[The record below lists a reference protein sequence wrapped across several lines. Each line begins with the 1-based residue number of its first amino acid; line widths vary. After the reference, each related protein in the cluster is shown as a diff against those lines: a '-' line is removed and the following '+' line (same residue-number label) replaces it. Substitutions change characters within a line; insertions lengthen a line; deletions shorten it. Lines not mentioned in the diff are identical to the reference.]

1 MNSLFLVGWML
12 ILNATVAFRFL
23 LNLGKPSRQR
33 TLVLFFGTAIAG
45 IGGFIIGHFLLKGT
59 ATLWQN
65 IGLVVVLYLVYRL
78 DFNAT
83 FLTAMLSYGIV
94 FILYIPCIVIV
105 LYLRL
110 PFKETLSEATLDY
123 LSTPVIGI
131 LVYLLVRLLFRLPR
145 LRNGIPYLIENRADN
160 FGSFLAFGMLVVFN
174 IYAIFDID
182 DSDPMSVVYIVTL
195 LLLGLLL
202 LIWMQMR
209 TRREYVT
216 RIREREVQQLSAEL
230 SRQMSENE
238 RLSSLLH
245 RDNKLLSAMSLAVD
259 EVLANPSDTANAS
272 ALQTELRALSKERL
286 GTVRSYELETQ
297 PLPKTGLAAVDAQLS
312 YMQKRAA
319 AEGIFLDFASDGSI
333 CQYVPKML
341 TETELVTI
349 LADLLENA
357 IHATVSAGGERIF
370 LYMGLRDGSFSIEV
384 SDTGVPFPAEVAAAY
399 GRGRFTT
406 RAKEGGTGIGLATL
420 HDILKKRRGSFH
432 VVTLPEDAPYKKT
445 LRVAFDGGRD
455 SFS

>member
-1 MNSLFLVGWML
+1 MSSLFLIGWML
-12 ILNATVAFRFL
+12 LLNATVAFRFL
-23 LNLGKPSRQR
+23 LNLGKPSKKR
-33 TLVLFFGTAIAG
+33 TLELFFGTAIAG
-45 IGGFIIGHFLLKGT
+45 IGGYFIGYFVLRGSG
-59 ATLWQN
+59 ALWQN
-65 IGLVVVLYLVYRL
+65 IGLVVLLLLVYRL
-78 DFNAT
+78 DFNVT
-83 FLTAMLSYGIV
+83 FLTAMISFGIV
-94 FILYIPCIVIV
+94 FLLYIPCIVII
-105 LYLRL
+105 LWLQSPL
-110 PFKETLSEATLDY
+110 KETLSHDTLNF

-131 LVYLLVRLLFRLPR
+131 LLYLFVRLLFRLPR

-370 LYMGLRDGSFSIEV
+370 LYMGLRDGSFAIEV

-399 GRGRFTT
+399 GKGRFTT